1 MRYQILAIGSL
12 KRSFYQEACRFYQD
26 RLQGF
31 AKVELLE
38 LKESKANS
46 AEQIQL
52 QEGQS
57 LLHSATGLLVGL
69 DEAGRCFRSQQ
80 LASWI
85 TELENQ
91 GISRLSLMVGGAE
104 GHSEQLKSQ
113 VKLLWS
119 LSPLTLPHDL
129 ARLVLL
135 EQLYRA
141 ETIRSGHPYH
151 RE

>member
-1 MRYQILAIGSL
+1 MRYQLLVIGSL

-46 AEQIQL
+46 PEQIQIQESQALL
-52 QEGQS
+52 QA
-57 LLHSATGLLVGL
+57 ATGLLVGL
-69 DEAGRCFRSQQ
+69 DESGRGFRSKQ
-80 LASWI
+80 LADWI
-85 TELENQ
+85 TDLENQ
-91 GISRLSLMVGGAE
+91 GISKLSLMIGGAE
-104 GHSEQLKSQ
+104 GHSDQLRSQ
-113 VKLLWS
+113 AKLLWS